1 MRERWQGTLSDD
13 FAVTRAMKENDL
25 PIFFVPQALTASL
38 ENYSFGKLL
47 EFTTRQMK
55 ITRVYAKNL
64 WLASLFG
71 SFIFNLV
78 MLSSIVLIASFEI
91 RSFSFWFALV
101 TFVSVSIFSIGKS
114 HLRLKAVKL
123 VLKDYETELN
133 KQIRSQ
139 NTLWIFSSAIFL
151 YNSVCALLS
160 RKIVWR
166 GIRYKLESPN
176 QTSKE

>member
-1 MRERWQGTLSDD
+1 MRRRWQGTLSDD
-13 FAVTRAMKENDL
+13 FAVTRAMKENGL
-25 PIFFVPQALTASL
+25 PIYFVPQALTASF

-55 ITRVYAKNL
+55 ITRVYATNL
-64 WLASLFG
+64 WIASFIG

-78 MLSSIVLIASFEI
+78 MIWSIVLIAFFEI
-91 RSFSFWFALV
+91 ESLSFWFALL

-133 KQIRSQ
+133 KQVWSQ
-139 NTLWIFSSAIFL
+139 NTLWIFSSAIFCR
-151 YNSVCALLS
+151 NCSHHFSLL
-160 RKIVWR
+160 
-166 GIRYKLESPN
+166 
-176 QTSKE
+176 